1 MNYLESTIKGI
12 FLLILAV
19 AGNFVAETLGCKT
32 QQLLSN
38 NMLSKHIVIILIL
51 YFAVDFPT
59 GSDPNHPVMN
69 ATIALS
75 IYVLF
80 VLFTKMS
87 LTFTLVVFAL
97 LTFTYVSTS
106 FINYYEKKDPKNELI
121 QHLHTARK
129 GLYIG
134 MIAVI
139 ILGFSL
145 YFRKQ
150 RRDYS
155 KNWSTQKFIF
165 GVNKCKSS

>member
-1 MNYLESTIKGI
+1 MDYLESIIKGI

-32 QQLLSN
+32 QKLLSN

-59 GSDPNHPVMN
+59 AADPNHPGMN
-69 ATIALS
+69 LAMALS
-75 IYVLF
+75 IYILF

-106 FINYYEKKDPKNELI
+106 FINYYEKKDPKNELL

-134 MIAVI
+134 MIAAI

-145 YFRKQ
+145 YFIKQ

>member
-1 MNYLESTIKGI
+1 MDYLESIIKGI

-32 QQLLSN
+32 QKLLSN

-59 GSDPNHPVMN
+59 AADPNHPGINLAM
-69 ATIALS
+69 ALS
-75 IYVLF
+75 IYALF
-80 VLFTKMS
+80 LLFTKLS
-87 LTFTLVVFAL
+87 LMFTLVVFAM
-97 LTFTYVSTS
+97 LTLTYVSTS
-106 FINYYEKKDPKNELI
+106 FINYYEKKDPKNKLI
-121 QHLHTARK
+121 QHLHSVRK
-129 GLYIG
+129 ALYIG
-134 MIAVI
+134 MIAAI

-155 KNWSTQKFIF
+155 KNWSAQKFIF